1 MTYLVIDTCVWLD
14 LAKSPNDESVIIAL
28 EEIEKSGKAK
38 ILVPQIII
46 DEFNRNKD
54 RIIESGRQRM
64 TQEFKKVRKVIEE
77 YCSKENKQ
85 LVIEGL
91 DDVNHRL
98 PIIADKVIE
107 SVGRIE
113 GIFSRAEKP
122 VIDDSFF
129 INVAK
134 RGLEKKAP
142 FHKQRNS
149 IADALLMEVFI
160 KVSTEN
166 GKEKCYFVTHNT
178 HDFSNITDDRNIHN
192 DYSMFF
198 DGKTKV
204 YSINIRNVLNEIDPA
219 IVEEVTFDH
228 EFSFESRS
236 LTEILESIDEFEQK
250 VWYGRHGLLV
260 DSVKKNKTK
269 IVDKINN
276 EGNKR
281 REITREIWDAAE
293 AAARKVEER
302 FPDDHGP
309 WDDFEWGMISGKL
322 STLRWILGDDW
333 DMLDT

>member
-14 LAKSPNDESVIIAL
+14 LAKSPNDESIIIAL
-28 EEIEKSGKAK
+28 EEIEKSGNAK

-64 TQEFKKVRKVIEE
+64 TQEFKKVRKAIET
-77 YCSKENKQ
+77 YCSTENKQ

-107 SVGRIE
+107 SVERID

-122 VIDDSFF
+122 VIDDSFL

-149 IADALLMEVFI
+149 IADALLMEIFI
-160 KVSTEN
+160 KVSIAN
-166 GKEKCYFVTHNT
+166 GNEKCYFVTHNT
-178 HDFSNITDDRNIHN
+178 HDFSSITDDRNVHN

-198 DGKTKV
+198 NGKTKL
-204 YSINIRNVLNEIDPA
+204 YSINIRNVLNEIDPD

-236 LTEILESIDEFEQK
+236 LTEILESIDEIRTK
-250 VWYGRHGLLV
+250 SMVWTTWLI
-260 DSVKKNKTK
+260 S
-269 IVDKINN
+269 
-276 EGNKR
+276 
-281 REITREIWDAAE
+281 
-293 AAARKVEER
+293 R
-302 FPDDHGP
+302 FC
-309 WDDFEWGMISGKL
+309 
-322 STLRWILGDDW
+322 
-333 DMLDT
+333 